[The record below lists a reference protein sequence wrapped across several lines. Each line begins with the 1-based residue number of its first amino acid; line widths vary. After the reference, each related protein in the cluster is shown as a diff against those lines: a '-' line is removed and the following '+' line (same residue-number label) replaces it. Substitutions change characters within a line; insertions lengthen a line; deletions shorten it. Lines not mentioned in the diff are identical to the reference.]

1 MLDTLK
7 SVIGS
12 PLKLLCL
19 CLVALVVWYS
29 LPAAIVCAVY
39 FWHRYVKLRRV
50 NGKIAPEASAAD
62 VDSRAKPASATLHA
76 AQPQLPDVPKYE
88 KSAVV
93 YPFRQVTQNG
103 VRKEAEAASN

>member
-1 MLDTLK
+1 MLETLK

-39 FWHRYVKLRRV
+39 FWHRYAKARRA
-50 NGKIAPEASAAD
+50 NGKTVSEASAAD
-62 VDSRAKPASATLHA
+62 VENRPKRASATPQP
-76 AQPQLPDVPKYE
+76 AQPRQPDVPKYE

-93 YPFRQVTQNG
+93 YPFRQVKQND
-103 VRKEAEAASN
+103 VRQEAEAASN